1 MRTAQLKFA
10 TRGQRLERSRAR
22 LSARDAPLS
31 LFRAG
36 RPVQVFDTQLIV
48 GCSPTGKPHQFA
60 FTPDDYIMAALQ
72 IYLDII
78 NLFILILSLLGDR
91 K

>member
-22 LSARDAPLS
+22 LSARDAPF
-31 LFRAG
+31 FRAG

-72 IYLDII
+72 LYLDII